1 MIDPDT
7 PEILRQFLAYHETI
21 KGQSPKTID
30 EYHLDLRMFLR
41 FLVLMR
47 SEMPIDTDLETIS
60 VRHVD
65 VEVSAKRDDERYL
78 RLPELSGP
86 RTQDAGRL
94 RPRCIGTRAEAFGHQ
109 VVFQISDHP
118 HEAA

>member
-21 KGQSPKTID
+21 KGQSSKTID

-65 VEVSAKRDDERYL
+65 VEFL
-78 RLPELSGP
+78 RSVTAPASVHRHARGSF
-86 RTQDAGRL
+86 
-94 RPRCIGTRAEAFGHQ
+94 RPSSRFSNI
-109 VVFQISDHP
+109 
-118 HEAA
+118 

>member
-47 SEMPIDTDLETIS
+47 SIC
-60 VRHVD
+60 V
-65 VEVSAKRDDERYL
+65 KRSFIVCKYAFATG
-78 RLPELSGP
+78 LS
-86 RTQDAGRL
+86 
-94 RPRCIGTRAEAFGHQ
+94 
-109 VVFQISDHP
+109 P
-118 HEAA
+118 HG

>member
-60 VRHVD
+60 VRHV
-65 VEVSAKRDDERYL
+65 RYL
-78 RLPELSGP
+78 RLPELSGS

-94 RPRCIGTRAEAFGHQ
+94 RPRCVGTRAEAFGHQ
-109 VVFQISDHP
+109 VVFQIPDHP

>member
-47 SEMPIDTDLETIS
+47 SQMPNDTDLETIS
-60 VRHVD
+60 VRCV
-65 VEVSAKRDDERYL
+65 
-78 RLPELSGP
+78 
-86 RTQDAGRL
+86 
-94 RPRCIGTRAEAFGHQ
+94 GTRAEAFGHQ
-109 VVFQISDHP
+109 VVFQIPDHP

>member
-47 SEMPIDTDLETIS
+47 SWRRSP
-60 VRHVD
+60 
-65 VEVSAKRDDERYL
+65 
-78 RLPELSGP
+78 SG
-86 RTQDAGRL
+86 TSMSNF
-94 RPRCIGTRAEAFGHQ
+94 CEA
-109 VVFQISDHP
+109 
-118 HEAA
+118 

>member
-65 VEVSAKRDDERYL
+65 VEFLRSVTTNDIFDFLSYLARER
-78 RLPELSGP
+78 RR
-86 RTQDAGRL
+86 RTAPASVRRHARGSF
-94 RPRCIGTRAEAFGHQ
+94 RPSSRFSNT
-109 VVFQISDHP
+109 
-118 HEAA
+118 